1 MVFRRRNE
9 QTFWEKVR
17 RTIWP
22 RSGWKRAGQYLWH
35 RIVRLPDDPRRVA
48 RGVFAGIFAC
58 FGPYL
63 FHDYVIAIG
72 LAWVLRG
79 NVFAALVASCVNN
92 PLTLPFFAVMSVS
105 LGQHILGVGEGLPS
119 WQIVG
124 FFAGALSDIGHNL
137 WALVSDADM
146 NWLGLKLFFQTIYL
160 PYLLGGTL
168 IGIPAGLAASAA
180 VLSLV
185 RAYRG
190 LRTARLRARN
200 EALRKNGGEGS

>member
-9 QTFWEKVR
+9 HTFWQKAR
-17 RTIWP
+17 QTLWP
-22 RSGWKRAGQYLWH
+22 RTGWRRAGQYLWH
-35 RIVRLPDDPRRVA
+35 RIVRLPDDPQRVA
-48 RGVFAGIFAC
+48 RGVAAGIFAC

-63 FHDYVIAIG
+63 FHDYVIAVG

-92 PLTLPFFAVMSVS
+92 PLTLPFFAALSVW
-105 LGQHILGVGEGLPS
+105 LGQTLLGVGEGLPS

-124 FFAGALSDIGHNL
+124 FFGGALTDLVHNF
-137 WALVSDADM
+137 WAMFTDARM
-146 NWLGLKLFFQTIYL
+146 HWLGLDLFFHKIYL

-168 IGIPAGLAASAA
+168 IGIPAGLAAYIG

-200 EALRKNGGEGS
+200 ETLRKNRGPGS

>member
-9 QTFWEKVR
+9 NTFREKVR
-17 RTIWP
+17 QTLWP
-22 RSGWKRAGQYLWH
+22 RTGWRRAGQYLWH
-35 RIVRLPDDPRRVA
+35 RVVRLPDDPRRVA

-63 FHDYVIAIG
+63 FHDYVIAVG

-105 LGQHILGVGEGLPS
+105 LGQTLLGIGSGLPS

-124 FFAGALSDIGHNL
+124 FFGGAVRDIGHNV
-137 WALVSDADM
+137 WAAFSDADM
-146 NWLGLKLFFQTIYL
+146 NWLGLKLFLHKIYL

-168 IGIPAGLAASAA
+168 IGIPAGLAAAFG
-180 VLSLV
+180 VLSVV

-200 EALRKNGGEGS
+200 EALRKSGEPE